1 MTAYKANLLLMK
13 LIVLIFFSKTGF
25 YGTIADPNSYTA
37 DMCVRSPAA
46 HVSPR
51 ENSVTELTQKQ
62 TASWRDYYE
71 MCKPRVV
78 MLMILTS
85 MVGMFLAVPGMVPL
99 DILILGNLG
108 IALVAGSGA
117 VVNHLIDRKVDAVMR
132 RTVNRPMPQGRVAP
146 AQAAGF
152 AAVIGVLGMAIMLL
166 WVNPLS
172 AWLTLASF
180 IGYAFIYT
188 GYLKRATP
196 QNIVIGG
203 LSGAMPPLLGWSA
216 VTGTIEPGALILVL
230 IIFAWTP
237 PHFWALAIHRK
248 EEYAKTGIP
257 MLPVTHGEHLTK
269 IHIILY
275 TVIMLLVSILPW
287 LIGMSGLLYLLAA
300 VVLGAGFLFWSLL
313 LMYRPKQS
321 TAMDTF
327 RYSIVYLM
335 VLFPVLLIDHYFFI

>member
-1 MTAYKANLLLMK
+1 M
-13 LIVLIFFSKTGF
+13 
-25 YGTIADPNSYTA
+25 
-37 DMCVRSPAA
+37 
-46 HVSPR
+46 
-51 ENSVTELTQKQ
+51 TELASKQ
-62 TASWRDYYE
+62 TVSWRDYYE

-85 MVGMFLAVPGMVPL
+85 MVGMFLAVPGMVPW
-99 DILILGNLG
+99 DVLILGNLG

-117 VVNHLIDRKVDAVMR
+117 VVNHLIDYRVDSVMK
-132 RTVNRPMPQGRVAP
+132 RTHNRPIPQGRVDQK
-146 AQAAGF
+146 QAAFF
-152 AAVIGVLGMAIMLL
+152 AAAIGVAGMLILL
-166 WVNPLS
+166 FWVNPLC

-180 IGYAFIYT
+180 VGYAFIYT

-275 TVIMLLVSILPW
+275 TVIMFLITLLPYLT
-287 LIGMSGLLYLLAA
+287 GMSGPIYLLAA
-300 VVLGAGFLFWSLL
+300 VVLGLGFLWWSLM
-313 LMYRPKQS
+313 LMYRPKVS

-335 VLFPVLLIDHYFFI
+335 VLFVVLLIDHYL

>member
-1 MTAYKANLLLMK
+1 
-13 LIVLIFFSKTGF
+13 
-25 YGTIADPNSYTA
+25 
-37 DMCVRSPAA
+37 
-46 HVSPR
+46 
-51 ENSVTELTQKQ
+51 VTELAGKQ
-62 TASWRDYYE
+62 SVSWRDYYE

-78 MLMILTS
+78 MLMILTA

-99 DILILGNLG
+99 DILVLGNIG

-117 VVNHLIDRKVDAVMR
+117 VVNHLIDYRVDSLMK
-132 RTVNRPMPQGRVAP
+132 RTHNRPIPQGRVDQK
-146 AQAAGF
+146 QAAVF
-152 AAVIGVLGMAIMLL
+152 AAAIGVAGMLILL
-166 WVNPLS
+166 IWVNALS

-180 IGYAFIYT
+180 VGYAFIYT

-257 MLPVTHGEHLTK
+257 MLPVTHGEHVTK
-269 IHIILY
+269 LHIILY
-275 TVIMLLVSILPW
+275 TIIMILITLLPYLT
-287 LIGMSGLLYLLAA
+287 GMSGPIYLLAA
-300 VVLGAGFLFWSLL
+300 IVLGLGFLWWSLM
-313 LMYRPKQS
+313 LMYKPKPS

-327 RYSIVYLM
+327 QYSIVYLM
-335 VLFPVLLIDHYFFI
+335 VLFIVLLTDHYL

>member
-1 MTAYKANLLLMK
+1 
-13 LIVLIFFSKTGF
+13 
-25 YGTIADPNSYTA
+25 
-37 DMCVRSPAA
+37 
-46 HVSPR
+46 
-51 ENSVTELTQKQ
+51 VTELVNKQ
-62 TASWRDYYE
+62 EVSWRDFYE

-85 MVGMFLAVPGMVPL
+85 LVGMFLAVPGMVPI
-99 DILILGNLG
+99 DILIFGNIG

-117 VVNHLIDRKVDAVMR
+117 VVNHLIDYKVDSLMK
-132 RTVNRPMPQGRVAP
+132 RTHNRPIPQGRVDP
-146 AQAAGF
+146 KQAAMF
-152 AAVIGVLGMAIMLL
+152 AAAIGIAGMLILL
-166 WVNPLS
+166 FLVNPLC

-180 IGYAFIYT
+180 VGYAFIYT

-203 LSGAMPPLLGWSA
+203 LSGAMPPLLGWAA

-248 EEYAKTGIP
+248 DEYAKTGIP
-257 MLPVTHGEHLTK
+257 MLPVTHGEHITK

-275 TVIMLLVSILPW
+275 TVIMFLITLLPYLT
-287 LIGMSGLLYLLAA
+287 GMSGPLYLLAA
-300 VVLGAGFLFWSLL
+300 VVLGLGFLGWSLL
-313 LMYRPKQS
+313 LMFKPKPS

-335 VLFPVLLIDHYFFI
+335 VLFVVLMIDHYL

>member
-1 MTAYKANLLLMK
+1 M
-13 LIVLIFFSKTGF
+13 
-25 YGTIADPNSYTA
+25 
-37 DMCVRSPAA
+37 
-46 HVSPR
+46 
-51 ENSVTELTQKQ
+51 TELAGKQ
-62 TASWRDYYE
+62 SVSWRDYYE

-78 MLMILTS
+78 MLMILTA

-99 DILILGNLG
+99 DILVLGNIG

-117 VVNHLIDRKVDAVMR
+117 VVNHLIDYRVDSLMK
-132 RTVNRPMPQGRVAP
+132 RTHNRPIPQGRVDQK
-146 AQAAGF
+146 QAAVF
-152 AAVIGVLGMAIMLL
+152 AAAIGVAGMLILL
-166 WVNPLS
+166 IWVNALS

-180 IGYAFIYT
+180 VGYAFIYT

-257 MLPVTHGEHLTK
+257 MLPVTHGEHVTK
-269 IHIILY
+269 LHIILY
-275 TVIMLLVSILPW
+275 TIIMILITLLPYLT
-287 LIGMSGLLYLLAA
+287 GMSGPIYLLAA
-300 VVLGAGFLFWSLL
+300 IVLGLGFLWWSLM
-313 LMYRPKQS
+313 LMYKPKPS

-327 RYSIVYLM
+327 QYSIVYLM
-335 VLFPVLLIDHYFFI
+335 VLFIVLLTDHYL

>member
-1 MTAYKANLLLMK
+1 VTDLA
-13 LIVLIFFSKTGF
+13 SKQ
-25 YGTIADPNSYTA
+25 
-37 DMCVRSPAA
+37 
-46 HVSPR
+46 
-51 ENSVTELTQKQ
+51 SV
-62 TASWRDYYE
+62 SWRDYYE

-78 MLMILTS
+78 MLMILTA

-99 DILILGNLG
+99 DVLILGNIG

-117 VVNHLIDRKVDAVMR
+117 VVNHLIDHRVDSLMK
-132 RTVNRPMPQGRVAP
+132 RTHNRPIPQGRVDP
-146 AQAAGF
+146 KQAAIF
-152 AAVIGVLGMAIMLL
+152 AAAIGVAGMLILL
-166 WVNPLS
+166 VWVNALS

-180 IGYAFIYT
+180 VGYAFIYT

-257 MLPVTHGEHLTK
+257 MLPVTHGEHVTK
-269 IHIILY
+269 LHIILY
-275 TVIMLLVSILPW
+275 TIIMILITLLPYLT
-287 LIGMSGLLYLLAA
+287 GMSGPIYLLAA
-300 VVLGAGFLFWSLL
+300 IVLGLGFLWWSLI
-313 LMYRPKQS
+313 LMFKPKPS

-327 RYSIVYLM
+327 QYSIVYLM
-335 VLFPVLLIDHYFFI
+335 VLFIVLLTDHYL

>member
-1 MTAYKANLLLMK
+1 M
-13 LIVLIFFSKTGF
+13 
-25 YGTIADPNSYTA
+25 
-37 DMCVRSPAA
+37 
-46 HVSPR
+46 
-51 ENSVTELTQKQ
+51 TELTHNQA
-62 TASWRDYYE
+62 ASWRDFYE

-85 MVGMFLAVPGMVPL
+85 MVGMFLAVPGIVPL
-99 DILILGNLG
+99 DILILGNIG
-108 IALVAGSGA
+108 IALVAASGA
-117 VVNHLIDRKVDAVMR
+117 AVNHLIDRKVDAMMR
-132 RTVNRPMPQGRVAP
+132 RTHNRPMPQGRVQP
-146 AQAAGF
+146 KQAAIF
-152 AAVIGVLGMAIMLL
+152 AALIGVAGMAIMMI
-166 WVNPLS
+166 WVNQLS

-180 IGYAFIYT
+180 VGYAFLYT

-257 MLPVTHGEHLTK
+257 MLPVTHGEHHTK

-275 TVIMLLVSILPW
+275 TVIMILVSIMPW
-287 LIGMSGLLYLLAA
+287 LIGMSGPLYLAA
-300 VVLGAGFLFWSLL
+300 ALLLGGGFLYWSLL
-313 LMYRPKQS
+313 LMFRPKLS

-327 RYSIVYLM
+327 KYSIVYLM
-335 VLFPVLLIDHYFFI
+335 ILFPVLLIDHYLFP